1 MDGMFNFWEWES
13 SFLGF
18 GGGVIDYKL
27 KYVDGER
34 YRPPSL
40 DAADRD
46 YMNVCLDGPLL

>member
-1 MDGMFNFWEWES
+1 MDGMFDFWVKEN

-18 GGGVIDYKL
+18 GGGVKHYMDEYR
-27 KYVDGER
+27 DGKR
-34 YRPPSL
+34 YRPSL